1 MKRAIRPQFIVL
13 RAVVIAAVV
22 TGGLTTPLWG
32 QTTPSPAPA
41 SSPVLLPPAAGAVL
55 PGWQLPTLGPT
66 GAQWAEGRSGDGRTQ
81 ILVEPGSNERGPSGK
96 NTTRFAVVRL
106 TTKGQPIGRPRVL
119 TFDGRFGYDAIS
131 NAGTRLF
138 VTENRD
144 VEAPGTY
151 RVRMIDLTTGTLD
164 PRILSDRPVN
174 SEAFNASD
182 DPEIELMYG
191 SAMKRVRNP
200 LRTHWIFTLYDAP
213 GKHPFVHALNTEGFA
228 LCVDLPKHGKKV
240 SELATSWRLTAT
252 SNTVSIS
259 NPGLDKAWQFDI
271 GSTTLRSA

>member
-1 MKRAIRPQFIVL
+1 MPPAKRPHLFVFS
-13 RAVVIAAVV
+13 AVVIAAV
-22 TGGLTTPLWG
+22 TARGLTTPVLA
-32 QTTPSPAPA
+32 QSVPSPTAA
-41 SSPVLLPPAAGAVL
+41 SSPVLIAPAAGAVL
-55 PGWQLPTLGPT
+55 PGWQLPLLGPT

-81 ILVEPGSNERGPSGK
+81 ILVEPGSDERGPVGK
-96 NTTRFAVVRL
+96 SVTRFAVIKL
-106 TTKGQPIGRPRVL
+106 STKGKPIGEPRIVTL
-119 TFDGRFGYDAIS
+119 QGRFGYDAIS

-151 RVRMIDLTTGTLD
+151 RVRMIDLTSGALD
-164 PRILSDRPVN
+164 PRILSDQPIN
-174 SEAFNASD
+174 SEAFNGSD
-182 DPEIELMYG
+182 NPEIELMYG

-252 SNTVSIS
+252 SKTVSIS
-259 NPGLDKAWQFDI
+259 NPGLEKAWQFDI
-271 GSTTLRSA
+271 GTTALRSS